1 MTPTL
6 HASEV
11 ADIGLA
17 GHGEGLCDWSAQ
29 SMPILARIRERYAV
43 EKPFQG
49 KRIAIAVHI
58 TTETAN
64 LALTLRAGGA
74 EVFLCASNV
83 RTTNDAVAAY
93 AAQQGVYVYGIQ
105 GEDRE
110 TYSTHCHHVLDARP
124 HLVIDDGADLT
135 GLLHGARS
143 DAASDVIAGLE
154 ETTAGIQ
161 RIRSLE
167 ADGLLR
173 YPVVAVNEA
182 RTKHLFDNR
191 YGTGQSTMDAILR
204 LTNTLVAG
212 SRVVVAGYGMCG
224 KGVAARARGMGA
236 DVLVTEVDHVRALE
250 AVMDGYRVMEMDR
263 AAELGDIFITVTS
276 NKNVLGAEHFARMPD
291 GALVCN
297 SGHFDVEID
306 VPALRAAALKH
317 SQPRPGID
325 QYTLADGRRINLL
338 SAGEVV
344 NLAAAEGNPATLMDM
359 SFTNQVLGCEYL
371 LKNAADLD
379 RRVHTLPADI
389 DDQVAH
395 LKLQTLGI
403 GIDTLS
409 EEQIAYLRSWDQ
421 GSA

>member
-1 MTPTL
+1 MTPTI

-11 ADIGLA
+11 ADMGLA

-29 SMPILARIRERYAV
+29 SMPILARLRERYAA
-43 EKPFQG
+43 EQPFAG
-49 KRIAIAVHI
+49 RRIAIAVHI

-64 LALTLRAGGA
+64 LALTLQAGGA

-93 AAQQGVYVYGIQ
+93 AARQGVHVHGIQ

-110 TYSTHCHHVLDARP
+110 TYAAHCHRVLDARP

-135 GLLHGARS
+135 GLLHGART
-143 DAASDVIAGLE
+143 DAASDVVAGLE

-191 YGTGQSTMDAILR
+191 YGTGQSTMDAVLR

-212 SRVVVAGYGMCG
+212 ARVVVAGYGMCG

-263 AAELGDIFITVTS
+263 AAELGDLFITVTS
-276 NKNVLGAEHFARMPD
+276 SKNVLRAEHFALMPD
-291 GALVCN
+291 GAIVCN

-306 VPALRAAALKH
+306 VPALRAAARKH
-317 SQPRPGID
+317 TRPRPGVD
-325 QYTLADGRRINLL
+325 QYTLANGRRITLL
-338 SAGEVV
+338 AGGEVV

-359 SFTNQVLGCEYL
+359 SFANQVLGCEYL
-371 LKNAADLD
+371 LRNAARMD
-379 RRVHTLPADI
+379 RRVHALPADI
-389 DDQVAH
+389 DDHVAD
-395 LKLQTLGI
+395 LKLRTLGV

>member
-1 MTPTL
+1 M
-6 HASEV
+6 S
-11 ADIGLA
+11 
-17 GHGEGLCDWSAQ
+17 
-29 SMPILARIRERYAV
+29 
-43 EKPFQG
+43 
-49 KRIAIAVHI
+49 
-58 TTETAN
+58 
-64 LALTLRAGGA
+64 
-74 EVFLCASNV
+74 
-83 RTTNDAVAAY
+83 
-93 AAQQGVYVYGIQ
+93 
-105 GEDRE
+105 
-110 TYSTHCHHVLDARP
+110 
-124 HLVIDDGADLT
+124 
-135 GLLHGARS
+135 
-143 DAASDVIAGLE
+143 
-154 ETTAGIQ
+154 
-161 RIRSLE
+161 
-167 ADGLLR
+167 
-173 YPVVAVNEA
+173 
-182 RTKHLFDNR
+182 
-191 YGTGQSTMDAILR
+191 
-204 LTNTLVAG
+204 
-212 SRVVVAGYGMCG
+212 
-224 KGVAARARGMGA
+224 
-236 DVLVTEVDHVRALE
+236 ALE